1 MVKRISLVFVICAFS
16 MLDSSARTG
25 ALPPDGIDW
34 TSGVIVTHGTC
45 KVTINDSGTPVND
58 DGSAAI
64 SLTRGRVNAYRAARE
79 RAMERMISLVRNVR
93 VDGDTTLSELLE
105 RSDEVQSRIVAVIN
119 GKVRSRE
126 FPVDFATSGCRA
138 ELRIGDLLP
147 AVPYTYPGDEFPA
160 RVDAPIPT
168 SYTSLI
174 VDARGLPVEPMILP
188 SVLNEDGLE
197 VYGRFFVDIRNA
209 GRYGIVAYA
218 GGDDE
223 AMKYRLAGDHPL
235 YTVALRAVKG
245 CPVIADRDVRKLYSS
260 GKTLEQLKK
269 CRVIFIIDKK
279 PKG

>member
-1 MVKRISLVFVICAFS
+1 MVKRISLVIIICAFS
-16 MLDSSARTG
+16 ILDSAARTG
-25 ALPPDGIDW
+25 TLPPDTIDW
-34 TSGVIVTHGTC
+34 TKGTIVTHGTC
-45 KVTINDSGTPVND
+45 RVTIDDRGTPVNE
-58 DGSAAI
+58 DGSAVI
-64 SLTRGRVNAYRAARE
+64 SLTRGRVNAYHRARE
-79 RAMERMISLVRNVR
+79 RALESMIQLIRNVR

-105 RSDEVQSRIVAVIN
+105 RSDIVQSRIVAVID
-119 GKVRSRE
+119 GKIKSRE

-160 RVDAPIPT
+160 RIDSPIST
-168 SYTSLI
+168 DYSSLI
-174 VDARGLPVEPMILP
+174 IDTRGLPVEPMILP

-218 GGDDE
+218 HGEDE
-223 AMKYRLAGDHPL
+223 AMKYRAAGDHPL

-245 CPVIADRDVRKLYSS
+245 CPVIADKDVRKLFSS
-260 GKTLEQLKK
+260 GKTVGQLKK

-279 PKG
+279 VKL